1 MSASTHSIELL
12 KGLRHFLILL
22 LNAWIL
28 IKYNWFKFF
37 SLIINQLSV
46 MQILLNN
53 PLKFIL
59 VETNQTILVNI
70 WCMTTKY

>member
-12 KGLRHFLILL
+12 KGFRHFLCLDIE
-22 LNAWIL
+22 
-28 IKYNWFKFF
+28 YNWLKFF
-37 SLIINQLSV
+37 SLIINQLLV

-53 PLKFIL
+53 PSKFIL

-70 WCMTTKY
+70 WCMATKY

>member
-1 MSASTHSIELL
+1 MSASTPSIELL
-12 KGLRHFLILL
+12 KGFETLL
-22 LNAWIL
+22 DAWIL

-70 WCMTTKY
+70 WCMTTKN

>member
-1 MSASTHSIELL
+1 MSASIHSIDLL

-28 IKYNWFKFF
+28 IKYNWLKFF

-59 VETNQTILVNI
+59 VETNQTILVNM
-70 WCMTTKY
+70 WCMATKY

>member
-1 MSASTHSIELL
+1 MSASIHSIDLL

-28 IKYNWFKFF
+28 IKYNWLKFF
-37 SLIINQLSV
+37 SLTINQLSV
-46 MQILLNN
+46 VQILLNN

-70 WCMTTKY
+70 WCMTTKN